1 MKTKREVFNARG
13 SRCPICRKDFRNGCN
28 HSVSQ
33 AKERIEKDYINKL
46 ILKTKQ
52 NGTKQKVHKV

>member
-1 MKTKREVFNARG
+1 MGIKRKVFNARG
-13 SRCPICRKDFRNGCN
+13 SKCPICRKDFRNGCT

-46 ILKTKQ
+46 ILKQKLKNKQ
-52 NGTKQKVHKV
+52 QRK